1 LAMANC
7 ERCGK
12 LFVFL
17 SIKLCPEC
25 REHEDRCLRRA
36 REILMREP
44 NLSLLELA
52 ERLDEP
58 LELVEKLL
66 RERRLTLKRKDGAN
80 LTCEICG
87 KAISEGRR
95 CASCDLRMRR
105 IAEEIAADGKR
116 ELRERMESRERM
128 HSLTTIRKREGE
140 GREEGGA

>member
-1 LAMANC
+1 MGMANC

-25 REHEDRCLRRA
+25 REYEDRCLRRA

-44 NLSLLELA
+44 NLSIIELA
-52 ERLDEP
+52 ERLGEP

-66 RERRLTLKRKDGAN
+66 REKRLTLKRKDGVS
-80 LTCEICG
+80 LSCEICG
-87 KAISEGRR
+87 KPISEGRR

-105 IAEEIAADGKR
+105 IAEEIAAEGR
-116 ELRERMESRERM
+116 RESREKM
-128 HSLTTIRKREGE
+128 HSLATIRKREE
-140 GREEGGA
+140 GPGRREG